1 MQNQK
6 GKQELMQ
13 GEDIKKINAS
23 QRKIVMKKETLGE
36 SQIREVVKPETNRI
50 INQEVIKEIDKEG
63 SVDIID
69 SCVARI
75 SEKWFIIKRNSN
87 RF

>member
-1 MQNQK
+1 MK
-6 GKQELMQ
+6 RVYL
-13 GEDIKKINAS
+13 DNAATTPLS
-23 QRKIVMKKETLGE
+23 E
-36 SQIREVVKPETNRI
+36 
-50 INQEVIKEIDKEG
+50 EVIKEIDKEG